1 MVKTA
6 EFWDKIAPSYAKQ
19 PIKDEA
25 RYEATLERVRG
36 HLAPEQHAL
45 EIGCGTGSTAL
56 LLAPSVASYQATD
69 LSGGMIAIAQQ
80 KQATAGL
87 AGLSFS
93 AATVEQVRAPDDGFD
108 VILAF
113 NFLHLVED
121 LSATLQAVHQ
131 RLKPGGL
138 LISKTPCLS
147 GIFCGFW
154 PAIKVMQF
162 VGKAPP
168 VRFFSSKALDRQVEQ
183 AGFEII
189 EADNMAK
196 TPPSHF
202 IAARK
207 ISR

>member
-1 MVKTA
+1 MAKTA

-36 HLAPEQHAL
+36 YLQPDHQVL
-45 EIGCGTGSTAL
+45 ELGCGTGSTAL
-56 LLAPSVASYQATD
+56 LLAPSVARYHASD
-69 LSGGMIAIAQQ
+69 LSSGMIAIAQE
-80 KQATAGL
+80 KLEKTAVE
-87 AGLSFS
+87 GLSFS

-108 VILAF
+108 VVLAF
-113 NFLHLVED
+113 NFVHLVD
-121 LSATLQAVHQ
+121 DVPSTLEAVHE

-147 GIFCGFW
+147 GIFRGFW
-154 PAIKVMQF
+154 PAVKVMQLL
-162 VGKAPP
+162 GKAPM
-168 VRFFSSKALDRQVEQ
+168 VQFFSSVALDTWVKQ
-183 AGFEII
+183 AGFEIL

-196 TPPSHF
+196 SPPSHF

-207 ISR
+207 MSR